1 MRAASGVRRASGR
14 SGFTLIEMT
23 LVLAIIS
30 LTAAL
35 ALPRVSFTG
44 GATSLRVKA
53 FEIAAILRA
62 DRDAAVRSGR
72 PVTSVVDLAGG
83 RVLSSA
89 ANGAVVIPASLFLRV
104 SGAVLD
110 GIRFMP
116 DGSASGGEIFLMR
129 ADRSGLLSVR
139 VNPLTAAIE
148 IDRGAR
154 HDE

>member
-1 MRAASGVRRASGR
+1 MTRANVVRSDHA
-14 SGFTLIEMT
+14 GFTLIEMT
-23 LVLAIIS
+23 LVLAIVS

-35 ALPRVSFTG
+35 ALPRVSLSG
-44 GATSLRVKA
+44 GATGLRIKA

-62 DRDAAVRSGR
+62 DRDEAVRSGR

-83 RVLSSA
+83 RVVSSV
-89 ANGAVVIPASLFLRV
+89 ANGAVAIPANLFLRV
-104 SGAVLD
+104 SEAVPD

-129 ADRSGLLSVR
+129 ADRSGIVSVR
-139 VNPLTAAIE
+139 VDPLTAAIV